1 MAPNS
6 KNGFRSTKY
15 DALGRVSQLG
25 KATGAFVD
33 ASACESDHYRPC
45 PKCPL
50 FSRGLSQWPQNS
62 L

>member
-25 KATGAFVD
+25 KATRGFVD
-33 ASACESDHYRPC
+33 ASAHEGRQYRPY
-45 PKCPL
+45 PGCPL
-50 FSRGLSQWPQNS
+50 FSRGRP
-62 L
+62 

>member
-25 KATGAFVD
+25 KATRGFVD
-33 ASACESDHYRPC
+33 ASAHEGRQYRPY
-45 PKCPL
+45 PGCPL
-50 FSRGLSQWPQNS
+50 FSRGLSQFPQNS